1 MIVPFPP
8 PTFASSRG
16 SEESDG
22 AVLAGGNRMG
32 RALPLLPPADS
43 SGAVPELKSPL

>member
-8 PTFASSRG
+8 PTSASSRG